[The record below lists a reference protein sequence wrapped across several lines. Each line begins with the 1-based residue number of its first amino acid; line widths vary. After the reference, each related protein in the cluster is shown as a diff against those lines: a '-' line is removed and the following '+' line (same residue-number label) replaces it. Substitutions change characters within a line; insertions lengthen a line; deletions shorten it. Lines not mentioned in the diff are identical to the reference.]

1 MGSMTPTPTLL
12 WQVHAAS
19 LRLSVAD
26 DGTLSVRGPRSAEDL
41 ATAIL
46 KRKPEV
52 IAHLRTSCDVCY
64 CVLYQSASLV
74 AGRCQTHREQGND

>member
-1 MGSMTPTPTLL
+1 MGSMTPTPALL
-12 WQVHAAS
+12 WDAHAAR

-26 DGTLSVRGPRSAEDL
+26 DGTLSVRGPRSAEAL
-41 ATAIL
+41 AAAIL

-64 CVLYQSASLV
+64 CVLYQSGSLV
-74 AGRCQTHREQGND
+74 AGRCLTHREQEID